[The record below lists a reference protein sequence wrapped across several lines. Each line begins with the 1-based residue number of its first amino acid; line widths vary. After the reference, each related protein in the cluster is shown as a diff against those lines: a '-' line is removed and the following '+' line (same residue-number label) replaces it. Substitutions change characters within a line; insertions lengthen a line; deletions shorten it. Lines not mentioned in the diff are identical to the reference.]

1 MTSAVDGPA
10 DDPPD
15 GDRFRPRTRLLF
27 GGAILVGTALFA
39 LVVLDWRQVVAVLA
53 GADPW
58 LVAAGVVASL
68 AGLAA
73 WSEALRHLLPPDA
86 RAVTRRRGFVVYATG
101 GVVRNVLPVGY
112 ASSIA
117 VLAYVYRREA
127 ELVLHRSLAAVT
139 VAELLVG
146 IASAAVAGT
155 GLGLLVA
162 AGPVTPLVE
171 QIARGAL
178 LLAVGGTATGAL
190 VWYRRETARRAVHAV
205 AGAAA
210 GAAGRLNPGFGERLS
225 PSAVEETISDY
236 LRALSTVST
245 RRRDV
250 WTAAGFA
257 AVGWLALVAAL
268 YASGLAVG
276 YRVPVAVALLVVPV
290 AGYATVLPVPGGLGG
305 YELGV
310 AGALHLLGGLDLAAA
325 VAVTLLF
332 RVCSYWA
339 VIAVGAAASTYL
351 SVDVREL
358 SSATIDGDGVPTGR
372 AGGSGTADD

>member
-1 MTSAVDGPA
+1 MTSAVDGPD
-10 DDPPD
+10 DDPPE
-15 GDRFRPRTRLLF
+15 GDRSRPRTRLLF
-27 GGAILVGTALFA
+27 GGAIVVGTALFA
-39 LVVLDWRQVVAVLA
+39 LVVLDWQRVVAVLA
-53 GADPW
+53 SADPW
-58 LVAAGVVASL
+58 LVAVGVVASL
-68 AGLAA
+68 GGLAA
-73 WSEALRHLLPPDA
+73 WSEALRLLLPPDA

-127 ELVLHRSLAAVT
+127 ELALHRSLAAVT

-146 IASAAVAGT
+146 VASAVVAGA

-178 LLAVGGTATGAL
+178 LLAVAGTATGAL
-190 VWYRRETARRAVHAV
+190 AWYRRETLERTVHAI
-205 AGAAA
+205 AGATA

-225 PSAVEETISDY
+225 PPAVEETISDY
-236 LRALSTVST
+236 LRALSTVSA

-250 WTAAGFA
+250 WTAGGFA

-268 YASGLAVG
+268 YASGVAVG
-276 YRVPVAVALLVVPV
+276 YRVPVAVALLVVPI

-310 AGALHLLGGLDLAAA
+310 VGALHLLGGLDLAAA

-339 VIAVGAAASTYL
+339 VVAVGAAASTYL

-358 SSATIDGDGVPTGR
+358 SSATIDGDGVRTGP